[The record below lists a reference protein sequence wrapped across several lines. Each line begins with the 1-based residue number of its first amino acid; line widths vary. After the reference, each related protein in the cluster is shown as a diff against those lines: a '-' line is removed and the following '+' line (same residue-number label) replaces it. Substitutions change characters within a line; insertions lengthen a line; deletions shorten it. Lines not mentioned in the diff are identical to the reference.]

1 MASILVNSLKRLYE
15 SGRLAK
21 EQIAQRMEKG
31 TIDQDDYQYITGEV
45 YVESDG
51 LNEEDGDE

>member
-15 SGRLAK
+15 SGRLTK

-31 TIDQDDYQYITGEV
+31 TINQDDYQYITGEV
-45 YVESDG
+45 YVESGG
-51 LNEEDGDE
+51 LDKEDGDE